1 MEPKLS
7 GKRKALIVTGEDS
20 GDLHGANL
28 IEASRRI
35 DPGLEYFGVGGKRM
49 AAAGCDIVL
58 SSSQLAVVGFVEVF
72 CHLPTI
78 WKAYW
83 GIKKIIG
90 GSKPPAL
97 LILVDFPE
105 FNLRLAKV
113 AKKAGIPVLYYVSPQ
128 VWAWRRGRIRKISRI
143 VDKLAVILPFEEELY
158 RPYGLDVEYVGNP
171 LVDDFRIGR
180 NRDEFRH
187 AYGIEGRVPLVGLFP
202 GSRRSE
208 LRHMLPTIVAT
219 AGKIAAEKPEC
230 RFLLPV
236 APSLEG
242 VDMAAY
248 GCPESLPLT
257 FARGENIYDV
267 ANACDAVICVSG
279 TVTLQVALTE
289 TPMAIIY
296 KLSPLTYW
304 LGRLLVRVPFIGLAN
319 IVAGKK
325 VVREF
330 IQEMANPENI
340 ASEIMRLLDDR
351 AYNQRVRAAMSDVKE
366 KLGAGG
372 CSERVARM
380 ASKMAADSA
389 KKRN

>member
-28 IEASRRI
+28 IEASRRL
-35 DPGLEYFGVGGKRM
+35 DQDLEYFGVGGKRM
-49 AAAGCDIVL
+49 AAAGCEIVL
-58 SSSQLAVVGFVEVF
+58 PSSQLAVVGFVEVF
-72 CHLPTI
+72 RHLPTI
-78 WKAYW
+78 WKAFR
-83 GIKKIIG
+83 GIKKIIEG
-90 GSKPPAL
+90 QQAPAL
-97 LILVDFPE
+97 LILIDFPE

-158 RPYGLDVEYVGNP
+158 KPYGLDVEYVGNP
-171 LVDDFRIGR
+171 LVDDFRLV
-180 NRDEFRH
+180 RDREEFRR
-187 AYGIEGRVPLVGLFP
+187 AYGIETEAPVVGLFP

-208 LRHMLPTIVAT
+208 LRHMLGTIVKT
-219 AGKIAAEKPEC
+219 AGQIRAEKPEC

-242 VDMAAY
+242 VDMADY
-248 GCPESLPLT
+248 GCREDLPLT
-257 FARGENIYDV
+257 FVRGENIYDV

-279 TVTLQVALTE
+279 TVTLQVALTG
-289 TPMAIIY
+289 TPMVIIY

-304 LGRLLVRVPFIGLAN
+304 LGRLLIRVPFIGLAN

-325 VVREF
+325 VAREF
-330 IQEMANPENI
+330 IQEMASPGNI
-340 ASEIMRLLDDR
+340 ASEILRMLNDR
-351 AYNQRVRAAMSDVKE
+351 AYNRRIREAMGEVRE
-366 KLGAGG
+366 NLGEGG
-372 CSERVARM
+372 CSERVAGM
-380 ASKMAADSA
+380 VLKLASA
-389 KKRN
+389 K

>member
-1 MEPKLS
+1 MESKLP
-7 GKRKALIVTGEDS
+7 GNRKALIVTGEDS

-28 IEASRRI
+28 IAASRQI
-35 DPGLEYFGVGGKRM
+35 DPSLEFFGVGGKRM
-49 AAAGCDIVL
+49 ASQGCEIVL
-58 SSSQLAVVGFVEVF
+58 PSSQLAVVGFVEVF
-72 CHLPTI
+72 RHLPTI
-78 WKAYW
+78 WKAFW
-83 GIKKIIG
+83 GIKKIIE

-158 RPYGLDVEYVGNP
+158 KPYGLDVEYVGNP
-171 LVDDFRIGR
+171 LVDDYRISR
-180 NRDEFRH
+180 NREDFRAAH
-187 AYGIEGRVPLVGLFP
+187 GIESEVPLIGLFP

-208 LRHMLPTIVAT
+208 LHHMLAT
-219 AGKIAAEKPEC
+219 LMRTAQKILAEKPEC
-230 RFLLPV
+230 RFVLPV

-242 VDMAAY
+242 VNMATY
-248 GCPESLPLT
+248 GCEESSQLT
-257 FARGENIYDV
+257 FVRGESIYEV

-279 TVTLQVALTE
+279 TVTLQVALTG
-289 TPMAIIY
+289 TPMVIVY

-304 LGRLLVRVPFIGLAN
+304 LGRLLIRVPFIGLAN

-325 VVREF
+325 VAREF

-340 ASEIMRLLDDR
+340 ASEIFRILDDSD
-351 AYNQRVRAAMSDVKE
+351 YNHRVREAMSEVKE
-366 KLGAGG
+366 KLGEGG

-380 ASKMAADSA
+380 VLKLASDT
-389 KKRN
+389 